1 MQQRGLRWLNIGR
14 WWLCGTAMFM
24 VAPLVPEMIR
34 NYRKWHTA
42 IASDPAAAGFWRTAF
57 YLGMARFAME
67 IILIAAI
74 FLILKPRPNMLGF
87 RAHSGDAPAK
97 DNTRP

>member
-1 MQQRGLRWLNIGR
+1 
-14 WWLCGTAMFM
+14 
-24 VAPLVPEMIR
+24 
-34 NYRKWHTA
+34 
-42 IASDPAAAGFWRTAF
+42 
-57 YLGMARFAME
+57 MARFAVE

-87 RAHSGDAPAK
+87 RADRDDAPAK

>member
-1 MQQRGLRWLNIGR
+1 
-14 WWLCGTAMFM
+14 MFM

-34 NYRKWHTA
+34 NYGKWHAA
-42 IASDPAAAGFWRTAF
+42 IASDPSAAAFWGTAF
-57 YLGMARFAME
+57 YLGLARLAVE
-67 IILIAAI
+67 LILIAAI

-87 RAHSGDAPAK
+87 RADRDDAPAK